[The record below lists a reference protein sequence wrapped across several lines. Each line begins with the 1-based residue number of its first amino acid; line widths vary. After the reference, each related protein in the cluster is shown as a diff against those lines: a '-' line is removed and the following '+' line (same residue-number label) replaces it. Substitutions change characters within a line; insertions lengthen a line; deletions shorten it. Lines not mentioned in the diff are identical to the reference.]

1 MQVILTALGGGTA
14 ATLTEEGRKALLA
27 ADLILGAERLLG
39 SLPEGC
45 TQNRRAAV
53 KAEDILSAIQKSDG
67 DICAVLFSGDTG
79 FYSGCRRLFPL
90 LQEAGY
96 DVSVLPG
103 ISSVQLLSARL
114 GRPWQAWHLVSAH
127 GLSCNAA
134 AEVMQ
139 GQETFFLTGGKTTP
153 ATLCGQLTRA
163 GLGDLAV
170 TVGENL
176 SYPEETICHGTA
188 AAFAERE
195 FAPLSVLL
203 AEKAPVSPY
212 RGAGLPDDLFLRG
225 NVPMTKREVRA
236 AILSKLA
243 VQPKDILWDIGG
255 GTGSVSVELALAA
268 SRGQVYAVECEEE
281 ACELIRKNREKFCA
295 WNLSL
300 VEGKAP
306 MALAE
311 LPAPDGVFIG
321 GTKGE
326 MAAVIKAVMEKN
338 PKARICISAIA
349 METLTA
355 AVAALQENGVEPF
368 VTQISVSKMKK
379 AGELHLLLAQN
390 PIFLITG
397 GCHE

>member
-39 SLPEGC
+39 ALPKGC
-45 TQNRRAAV
+45 TKNCRAAV
-53 KAEDILSAIQKSDG
+53 KAEDILSAIQENDG
-67 DICAVLFSGDTG
+67 KMCAVVFSGDTG
-79 FYSGCRRLFPL
+79 FYSGCRRLFPML
-90 LQEAGY
+90 KENGY
-96 DVSVLPG
+96 EVTALPG

-114 GRPWQAWHLVSAH
+114 GRPWQEWRLVSAH
-127 GLSCNAA
+127 GISCNAV

-153 ATLCGQLTRA
+153 ATLCRKLTQA
-163 GLGDLAV
+163 GLGELAV

-176 SYPEETICHGTA
+176 SYSEETICHGTA

-203 AEKAPVSPY
+203 AEKAPISPY

-243 VQPKDILWDIGG
+243 VQPEDILWDIGG

-268 SRGQVYAVECEEE
+268 IRGQVYAVECAEE
-281 ACELIRKNREKFCA
+281 ACGLIRKNREKFCA

-306 MALAE
+306 EALME

-338 PKARICISAIA
+338 SKARICISAIA
-349 METLTA
+349 METLAA

-368 VTQISVSKMKK
+368 VAQISVSKTKK
-379 AGELHLLLAQN
+379 AGELHLLLSQN

>member
-14 ATLTEEGRKALLA
+14 ATLTAEGRTALLTA
-27 ADLILGAERLLG
+27 ELILGAERLLG
-39 SLPEGC
+39 ALPEGC
-45 TQNRRAAV
+45 TKNRRAAV

-67 DICAVLFSGDTG
+67 KMCAVVFSGDTG

-90 LQEAGY
+90 LKENGY
-96 DVSVLPG
+96 EVTVLPG

-114 GRPWQAWHLVSAH
+114 GRPWQGWRLVSAH
-127 GLSCNAA
+127 GIACNAA

-153 ATLCGQLTRA
+153 ATLCRQLTQA
-163 GLGDLAV
+163 GLGELAV

-176 SYPEETICHGTA
+176 SYPEENICHGTA
-188 AAFAERE
+188 AAFAERT

-203 AEKAPVSPY
+203 AEKAPASPY

-236 AILSKLA
+236 VILSKLA

-268 SRGQVYAVECEEE
+268 SRGQVYAVECAEE
-281 ACELIRKNREKFCA
+281 ACGLIRKNREKFRV

-300 VEGKAP
+300 AEGKAP
-306 MALAE
+306 QALAE

-326 MAAVIKAVMEKN
+326 MAAVVKTVMEKN

-349 METLTA
+349 METLAA

-368 VTQISVSKMKK
+368 VTQISVSKTKK
-379 AGELHLLLAQN
+379 AGELHLLLAEN